1 MADLINFYSTTD
13 FNLSNPDEYRLW
25 LVSVIESE
33 QKKLG
38 ELTYVFCSDEY
49 LLDIN
54 QSYLQHDTL
63 TDIITFDYTDRDF
76 ISAEIYISI
85 ERVKE
90 NAKEYSVD
98 FEKELK
104 RVMAHGVL
112 HCCGY
117 KDLTEKEKD
126 LMRSK
131 ENLKIELFHVEQK

>member
-13 FNLSNPDEYRLW
+13 FDISNQEEYRLW
-25 LVSVIESE
+25 LLSVIKSE
-33 QKKLG
+33 QKTLG

-63 TDIITFDYTDRDF
+63 TDIITFDYTEGDS

-85 ERVKE
+85 DRVKE
-90 NAKEYSVD
+90 NAKEFSVD

-117 KDLTEKEKD
+117 KDSTEEEKD
-126 LMRSK
+126 LMRAK

>member
-13 FNLSNPDEYRLW
+13 FDISNQEEFRLW
-25 LVSVIESE
+25 LLSVIKSE
-33 QKKLG
+33 QKTLG

-63 TDIITFDYTDRDF
+63 TDIITFDYTEGDS

-90 NAKEYSVD
+90 NAKEFGVD

-117 KDLTEKEKD
+117 KDSTKEEKD
-126 LMRSK
+126 LMRAK

>member
-13 FNLSNPDEYRLW
+13 FDISNQEEYRLW
-25 LVSVIESE
+25 LLSVIESE
-33 QKKLG
+33 QKTLG

-63 TDIITFDYTDRDF
+63 TDIITFDYTEGDS
-76 ISAEIYISI
+76 ISTEIYISI
-85 ERVKE
+85 DRVKE
-90 NAKEYSVD
+90 NAEEFGVD

-117 KDLTEKEKD
+117 KDLTQEEKD
-126 LMRSK
+126 LMRAK

>member
-13 FNLSNPDEYRLW
+13 FNLSNSDGYRLW

-63 TDIITFDYTDRDF
+63 TDIITFDYTDGDF

>member
-13 FNLSNPDEYRLW
+13 FDISNQEEFRLW
-25 LVSVIESE
+25 LLSVIKSE
-33 QKKLG
+33 QKTLG

-63 TDIITFDYTDRDF
+63 TDIITFDYTEGDS

-85 ERVKE
+85 DRVKE
-90 NAKEYSVD
+90 NAKEFGVD

-117 KDLTEKEKD
+117 KDLSEEEKD
-126 LMRSK
+126 VMRAK